1 MSIRVMVVDDQR
13 LIREGL
19 KLMLQHADGIE
30 TVAEAADGIEALD
43 AIRNN
48 RVDVALVDIRMPRMD
63 GPTLIAEINTIAPR
77 IRCVVLTTF
86 DDDDLLLA
94 SLTSGARGYLLK
106 DATPGEI
113 VDTIQ
118 RVHSGQTV
126 LGSVPTEALIA
137 LAQTARTEKPTP
149 LQRLTPREEEVF
161 ELLVRGLS
169 NQEIAS
175 CLFLSTGSV
184 KNHVTNVLRKFGL
197 QTRTQL
203 LARHTSADVLRGHGE
218 APVQQ

>member
-13 LIREGL
+13 MIREGL
-19 KLMLQHADGIE
+19 KLMLQHADGIDL
-30 TVAEAADGIEALD
+30 VAEAANGIEALD
-43 AIRNN
+43 VIKSNS
-48 RVDVALVDIRMPRMD
+48 VDVALVDIRMPRMD
-63 GPTLIAEINTIAPR
+63 GPTLIARLNAIAPR
-77 IRCVVLTTF
+77 IRCIVLTTF

-126 LGSVPTEALIA
+126 LGSAPTEALIA
-137 LAQTARTEKPTP
+137 LAQTARTVRPTP
-149 LQRLTPREEEVF
+149 HEPLTPREEEVLD
-161 ELLVRGLS
+161 LLVKGLS
-169 NQEIAS
+169 NQEIAKR
-175 CLFLSTGSV
+175 LFLSTGSV

-203 LARHTSADVLRGHGE
+203 LAQHAS
-218 APVQQ
+218 